1 MTSIFSAGRR
11 GSCSIQSGV
20 AGVAVRLV
28 GVCMSGFDHES
39 GVQTNL
45 FCELDERGA
54 ASSEKR
60 ALSVAVDGVIER
72 FGSSAV
78 GYGRSMRFDHDVV
91 RRDKYS

>member
-1 MTSIFSAGRR
+1 MKKKSVSRICLSLLMGASI
-11 GSCSIQSGV
+11 
-20 AGVAVRLV
+20 
-28 GVCMSGFDHES
+28 CMSGFDHES